1 MNDTISEQ
9 TGELLKL
16 RLSIL
21 SRTVFQ
27 KTFRKKKKQ
36 TSKFSETQILKQQLQ
51 QKDAR
56 RQSCYS
62 IEISIGQSNV
72 KTQKL
77 FIIFSHLFFP

>member
-27 KTFRKKKKQ
+27 KTFRKKKQ

-56 RQSCYS
+56 RQSCYG